1 MLGDMQLLRNLQ
13 EYEVA
18 KTKADG
24 ASRAKKKMAALVK
37 ELNVG
42 DGPELAALIKT
53 KNLATGGMF

>member
-24 ASRAKKKMAALVK
+24 ANRAKKKMAALIK
-37 ELNVG
+37 ELDVG
-42 DGPELAALIKT
+42 EGPELVALISS
-53 KNLATGGMF
+53 KN